1 MQRLWWLFLTDRTNF
16 NIKIL
21 VYIGVEMIDLA
32 KAWKDQATTSL
43 DQAMTRVGLA
53 KAREGLAKARVG
65 LAMTSVGLSKVRLG
79 LPMTRAGL
87 AKTRVGLSKARVWE
101 QCFLDEVCCLAFL
114 LLSQHPSGSSLVRK
128 EKVWQCFDVM
138 IWNYFASYWFQ
149 VILIA
154 NFAIIM
160 SSFVIPGLFETNK
173 LSFEENWLNGYSP
186 ENSEHLKCFALA
198 AIQHFENLKNKVG
211 KITKQQ
217 PCRKYLR
224 IKEKLRE

>member
-21 VYIGVEMIDLA
+21 VYIGAEMIDLA
-32 KAWKDQATTSL
+32 KTWKDLTTTSL

-53 KAREGLAKARVG
+53 KAKVGLAKARV
-65 LAMTSVGLSKVRLG
+65 G

-128 EKVWQCFDVM
+128 D
-138 IWNYFASYWFQ
+138 
-149 VILIA
+149 
-154 NFAIIM
+154 
-160 SSFVIPGLFETNK
+160 
-173 LSFEENWLNGYSP
+173 
-186 ENSEHLKCFALA
+186 
-198 AIQHFENLKNKVG
+198 
-211 KITKQQ
+211 KITHVIKGVIMFYNIIKSESKLCYNYELFLWSQDCLKRTNWVLKEIGWTVTHLLSQLKQWTLEIVCFGCH
-217 PCRKYLR
+217 PALGNL
-224 IKEKLRE
+224 IEK